1 LTDATP
7 LLRLLAATLAVGV
20 LPGALVTLLWKPR
33 SGLTMLEIV
42 GYGGAISFGI
52 VQLLTIVA
60 ISAHLSPGI
69 ILALSGAGC
78 VAIAAVVIYR
88 RPPGVA
94 VHPDELI
101 LGFLLVVLAAFLYRL
116 GSPVEWFEDQ
126 VHAAIVRRLSA
137 LATPRLDQIYFTPGI
152 VYTYP
157 FPGIHYFMALVARL
171 SDLDPLFVYHKLRFF
186 WGPAAVLMLY
196 LAARA
201 AFGPAAFACG
211 TAITA
216 LALVFSGAFGMVPGF
231 RSGWGQLIPFSH
243 ASDVAM
249 TVLLPALLVMGFGY
263 LLAASKREKGFFLTG
278 SAMLV
283 VMLTIVHIRE
293 VVQVAAYLGCF
304 LVVTLAMRRFRRY
317 ARRTAIMLAL
327 VVSIAAVYTLWIG
340 QVVER
345 TADVVADQRARL
357 ASIAATS
364 SAGELL
370 FTPAPALLDEFVLN
384 SELLFVNLTPLFL
397 FAGPAVLILFRGR
410 PLVWLAVVST
420 AVYLLV
426 MTVPLLAIPYIYVT
440 YFEILFSPVR
450 NVIFFAYLFAG
461 AAIYAVVAGLDRLDR
476 TRVAVL
482 LAGVAAGGLALLV
495 ALSINLTA
503 SGFVV
508 PLLGGYVLALMVAPD
523 IPRWGMNLRS
533 AVAAALVLVGC
544 VALWPQRDPA
554 PRVTQV
560 AVRWSADLSD
570 RERAALERQ
579 FSLTDGEPNSN
590 RTADVNVWN
599 YALANTGADN
609 VRALVTHSRVVDT
622 GGIERDTYVVPP
634 QPPPQDDPYL
644 AVQRIPLVQYPGRV
658 LFLAAALFVWAIG
671 FLVPVALALPKGQR
685 VVAELE
691 RVFASPFHT
700 RIASYACFMIPFA
713 LLTARPTLSPV
724 SAAGAPD
731 AATPSGMVA
740 AMPCLTT
747 DARPAPYSEDLL
759 AGEAVMLPERT
770 SCPPTGPVVEW
781 IRNHVPVDAVF
792 AIDRWNPYLPSVFV
806 PQQVVVYPQVEVT
819 FENEDQLFAD
829 YYRFYS
835 ERLRA
840 SGVQPFFNSVE
851 TPMQRA
857 AFVEALGVTHVL
869 VDPAYYREMRA
880 VLDGLPDEY
889 ALRFTEGEWAVYEVL
904 RPRTVAQ
911 PRV

>member
-1 LTDATP
+1 MTDATP
-7 LLRLLAATLAVGV
+7 LLRLLGATLAVGV

-33 SGLTMLEIV
+33 PGLTMLETV
-42 GYGGAISFGI
+42 GYGVAISFGI
-52 VQLLTIVA
+52 VQLLTILA
-60 ISAHLSPGI
+60 MSAHLSPGV
-69 ILALSGAGC
+69 ILALLGAGC

-94 VHPDELI
+94 VHLDEVILALLLI
-101 LGFLLVVLAAFLYRL
+101 ALGAFLYRL

-137 LATPRLDQIYFTPGI
+137 LAAPRLDDVYFTPGI

-201 AFGPAAFACG
+201 AFGPAAVACG

-216 LALVFSGAFGMVPGF
+216 VALVFSGAFGMVPGF

-263 LLAASKREKGFFLTG
+263 LLAASRREKGFFLTG

-304 LVVTLAMRRFRRY
+304 LVVTLAMRRFRPY
-317 ARRTAIMLAL
+317 ASRTAIMLAL
-327 VVSIAAVYTLWIG
+327 VVSIAAVYTLWMG

-357 ASIAATS
+357 ASLAATS
-364 SAGELL
+364 SPGELVL
-370 FTPAPALLDEFVLN
+370 TPAPALLDEFVLN

-426 MTVPLLAIPYIYVT
+426 MTVPLLAIPYIYAT
-440 YFEILFSPVR
+440 YFEILFTPVR
-450 NVIFFAYLFAG
+450 NVVFFAYLFAG
-461 AAIYAVVAGLDRLDR
+461 AAVYAAVTGLDRLDR
-476 TRVAVL
+476 TRIVTL

-495 ALSINLTA
+495 ALSINQTA

-508 PLLGGYVLALMVAPD
+508 PLVGGYVLALMVAPAT
-523 IPRWGMNLRS
+523 PRWGLNVRS
-533 AVAAALVLVGC
+533 GVAAALVLVGC

-554 PRVTQV
+554 ARVTQV
-560 AVRWSADLSD
+560 AVRWSADVSD
-570 RERAALERQ
+570 QERAALERQ

-599 YALANTGADN
+599 YALANTGAGN

-634 QPPPQDDPYL
+634 QPPQQDDPYL

-658 LFLAAALFVWAIG
+658 LFLAAALFVWTIG
-671 FLVPVALALPKGQR
+671 FLVPVALASPKGQR

-691 RVFASPFHT
+691 PLLARPFHT
-700 RIASYACFMIPFA
+700 RIVSYACFMIPFA
-713 LLTARPTLSPV
+713 LLTARPTLSPL
-724 SAAGAPD
+724 SAAGAPGV
-731 AATPSGMVA
+731 ATPSAMVA
-740 AMPCLTT
+740 AMPCLRT

-770 SCPPTGPVVEW
+770 SCPPADTLVEW
-781 IRNHVPVDAVF
+781 IRSHVPIDAVF

-819 FENEDQLFAD
+819 FENEDRLFAA

-835 ERLRA
+835 ERLRT
-840 SGVQPFFNSVE
+840 SRVQPFFNAVE
-851 TPMQRA
+851 TPVQRA

-889 ALRFTEGEWAVYEVL
+889 ALRFTGGEWAVYEVL
-904 RPRTVAQ
+904 RPRAGAQ

>member
-1 LTDATP
+1 LTEATS
-7 LLRLLAATLAVGV
+7 LLRLLGATLAVGV
-20 LPGALVTLLWKPR
+20 LPGALVTLLWRPR
-33 SGLTMLEIV
+33 PRLTMLEV
-42 GYGGAISFGI
+42 LGYGVAISFGI
-52 VQLLTIVA
+52 VQLLTILA
-60 ISAHLSPGI
+60 ISAHVSPGV
-69 ILALSGAGC
+69 ILALLGAAC
-78 VAIAAVVIYR
+78 VAIAAGAIYR
-88 RPPGVA
+88 RPPGVD
-94 VHPDELI
+94 VHFDELI
-101 LGFLLVVLAAFLYRL
+101 LACLLAVLAAFLYML

-137 LATPRLDQIYFTPGI
+137 LATPRLDDVYFTPGI

-171 SDLDPLFVYHKLRFF
+171 GDLDALFVYHKLRFF

-196 LAARA
+196 LVARA
-201 AFGPAAFACG
+201 TFGSAAFACG
-211 TAITA
+211 TAITV
-216 LALVFSGAFGMVPGF
+216 LALVFSGAFGMVPGV
-231 RSGWGQLIPFSH
+231 RSGWGQLTPFSH

-249 TVLLPALLVMGFGY
+249 TVLLPALMAMAFGY
-263 LLAASKREKGFFLTG
+263 LLAASRRERGFFLTG

-293 VVQVAAYLGCF
+293 LVQMAAYLGCF
-304 LVVTLAMRRFRRY
+304 LMVALAMRRFRPY
-317 ARRTAIMLAL
+317 VSRTAIMLAL
-327 VVSIAAVYTLWIG
+327 VVSIAAVYTLWMG

-345 TADVVADQRARL
+345 TAAVVADQRARL

-364 SAGELL
+364 SLGELIL
-370 FTPAPALLDEFVLN
+370 TPAPALLDEFVLN
-384 SELLFVNLTPLFL
+384 NELLFVNLTPLFL

-410 PLVWLAVVST
+410 PLVWLAVIST

-450 NVIFFAYLFAG
+450 NVIFFVYLFAG
-461 AAIYAVVAGLDRLDR
+461 AAIYAAVAALDRRDR
-476 TRVAVL
+476 TRLVTL
-482 LAGVAAGGLALLV
+482 LAGAAAGGLAVLV
-495 ALSINLTA
+495 ALSINQT
-503 SGFVV
+503 SNGFVV
-508 PLLGGYVLALMVAPD
+508 PLLGGYLLALMVAPE
-523 IPRWGMNLRS
+523 IPRWGMNARS
-533 AVAAALVLVGC
+533 GVAAALVVAGC

-554 PRVTQV
+554 VRVTQV
-560 AVRWSADLSD
+560 AVRWSADVSD
-570 RERAALERQ
+570 QERAALERQ

-590 RTADVNVWN
+590 RTAAINVWN

-634 QPPPQDDPYL
+634 QPPSQDDPYF
-644 AVQRIPLVQYPGRV
+644 AVQRIPLLQYPGGV
-658 LFLAAALFVWAIG
+658 MFVAAGLFVWTIG
-671 FLVPVALALPKGQR
+671 FLVPVALASPKGQR
-685 VVAELE
+685 LVFSLE
-691 RVFASPFHT
+691 PVLARPFHT
-700 RIASYACFMIPFA
+700 RIVSFACFLIPFA

-724 SAAGAPD
+724 SAAGASA
-731 AATPSGMVA
+731 AATPSEMVA

-770 SCPPTGPVVEW
+770 SCPPPDALVAW
-781 IRNHVPVDAVF
+781 IRSHIPVDAVF

-819 FENEDQLFAD
+819 FENEDQLFAA
-829 YYRFYS
+829 YYRFYN
-835 ERLRA
+835 ERLRT
-840 SGVQPFFNSVE
+840 SRVQPFFNSVE

-869 VDPAYYREMRA
+869 VDPAYHNEMRT

-889 ALRFTEGEWAVYEVL
+889 ALRFTDGEWAVYEVL
-904 RPRTVAQ
+904 RPRTGTQ